1 MGNKQLN
8 LAEPITN
15 KIFKNYENDKIRVG
29 ICLMQGWRKTME
41 DISLALPNFDGHN
54 SLFGVFDG
62 HGGSI
67 VSQFAACNIDDI
79 IKNLKSYQR
88 SNYGQ
93 SLIDSFIILDE
104 LLKNARINRFLK
116 KIKNFQKNTKN
127 VKGTINSIINN
138 ELLKGNIKNDPN
150 TDYLF
155 FCSSYLDNEINLKY
169 KYPDL
174 QHCIKV
180 NNNFNQKHTNDVI
193 NINNNEFDHNISS
206 PHLNFFIKR
215 CNSVRRSSSKKLKTH
230 DDYLNKIKHSFIR
243 NPIENENILEAEDI
257 TKSNTKSKLEK
268 STSFKIIDDTDSPSF
283 IANDIGTTANVLLL
297 RKNCAY
303 IANVGD
309 SLSVMYK
316 NKKAIKM
323 NKEHKTTMEKEF
335 ARIVKGGGTIKNFRI
350 DGKLNITRAIGDLNY
365 KNKNKKFKYEQNI
378 LAIPEVYKYSLDEV
392 DFIVMGSDGFWDYGD
407 DIQTICDHIYDE
419 LKKNQKRD
427 LCDLIGSMFDKALA
441 KANNYLRGT
450 DNMSCIIIQFI
461 K

>member
-116 KIKNFQKNTKN
+116 KIKNFQKNKKN

-180 NNNFNQKHTNDVI
+180 NNNFNQKHINDVI
-193 NINNNEFDHNISS
+193 NINNNEFEHNISS